1 MTDREDRQVRMETL
15 LAHLQ
20 QDIEQ
25 INVSLTLHL
34 ERMQKT
40 DLRIARIEREL
51 ELIQQPSERR
61 DPFQERPPHY

>member
-1 MTDREDRQVRMETL
+1 MTDTEDRQVRMETL

-51 ELIQQPSERR
+51 ELIQQPTERR